1 MKLWFLTL
9 KNRQK
14 YIDVRNNVHYTNDR
28 GVICMR

>member
-9 KNRQK
+9 KN